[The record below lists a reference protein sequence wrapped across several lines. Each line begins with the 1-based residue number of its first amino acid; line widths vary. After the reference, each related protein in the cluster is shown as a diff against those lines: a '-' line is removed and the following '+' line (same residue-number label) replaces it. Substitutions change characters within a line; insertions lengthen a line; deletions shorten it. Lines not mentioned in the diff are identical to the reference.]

1 MLVLGFP
8 MNLKSSVQVSDY
20 LSLWDMLQNVFVVHP
35 KITHYHV
42 VKFIIQIIKII
53 NTINNKT
60 SL

>member
-20 LSLWDMLQNVFVVHP
+20 LSLWDMLQGVFVVHSN
-35 KITHYHV
+35 ITHYHV

-53 NTINNKT
+53 NRINNKT